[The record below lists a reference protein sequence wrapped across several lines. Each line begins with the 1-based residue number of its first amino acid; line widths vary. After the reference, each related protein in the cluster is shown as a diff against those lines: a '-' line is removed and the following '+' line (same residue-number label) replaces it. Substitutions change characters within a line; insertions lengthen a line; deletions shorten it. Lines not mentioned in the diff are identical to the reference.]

1 MIVGGEWSG
10 GGGHTTSL
18 LITPPPCNIPSPSM
32 GVTSTPR
39 RRRTVALLAS
49 LACLVSF
56 LCNSAIR
63 RRCERNL
70 VNGGHSTRKSSNIRR
85 RKLSL
90 LDPKTV
96 EIKAVAFP
104 PRDDAEASGG
114 PERVMHQAEPEW
126 DEVPVAADGYRE
138 AAQQMEDQILQDWV
152 GVNPIEQQESAQMD
166 AVNQPSDGQQLISPT
181 ANALQEVSPT
191 GANLDAG
198 VQPPIDQ
205 QETAE
210 IDAVNQQSDGQQL
223 ISPTANVPQEVSP
236 TGANIDTG
244 AEQISTS
251 DSTANA
257 VDPQLEDQL
266 DMQLREK
273 VSAQNNDN
281 PDNVQAEIGGAARDT
296 ILHDFNAQL
305 EEDLNAALGIS
316 APLLDENVELLPGSD
331 VATPRLAARTPRKV
345 NRYSI
350 SDAIR
355 AAKAFHYTL
364 FFFLYDSDH
373 DRFVVIHN
381 VDGCGHG
388 CVRVYGAANFLSHAL
403 RLNFP
408 DRFAGDVSDD
418 LVMLL
423 SVGSAPRLQ
432 QHCVL
437 PESGYCGSGT
447 FAPIMQF
454 GSVFVSDAYLP
465 SMVAMP
471 MTVQPHL
478 PCLEQFREK
487 GTACSEMNFA
497 YSETTSI
504 VRRGGDRYWED
515 LIPTIVWRGT
525 DVNMLD
531 ELLFEMKRPSYDE
544 DLLPYESEGENN
556 EVWAI
561 QRLWEMGHKR
571 LSPRWRGV
579 ILSSLAALE
588 ALELEELQGAE
599 AGPVRPWIDV
609 KFTHNFEGGKKIK
622 VKNNKEY
629 TRLSKVHIYA
639 TGKAMGRSDLAK
651 YKYREFSSLSSR
663 YIFAFSP
670 RPLLTNDPTTLILLS
685 NQISTSGA
693 PVAHRGRRPS
703 RRWPCPACSSTT
715 RRPRRSGTTT
725 SSHPGF
731 TTSRWRST
739 CRTCVRSTTGPR
751 RTPSRPRPSPRRG
764 RSSPGGSEVG
774 RGWSTH
780 TISSS
785 SSPCAT
791 SSKRTRRCRRPRV

>member
-1 MIVGGEWSG
+1 
-10 GGGHTTSL
+10 
-18 LITPPPCNIPSPSM
+18 M

-63 RRCERNL
+63 RRCYERNL
-70 VNGGHSTRKSSNIRR
+70 VTGGGGGHSTTTTKSSHIRR

-96 EIKAVAFP
+96 EIKAVP
-104 PRDDAEASGG
+104 TPRGNDAAEITGG
-114 PERVMHQAEPEW
+114 SERGMQRAELEW
-126 DEVPVAADGYRE
+126 DEVPVTPDAYRE
-138 AAQQMEDQILQDWV
+138 AARQMEDQILQDWAGQAPQQAQAQTIV
-152 GVNPIEQQESAQMD
+152 EEPGNEVAQPQQQQQQQQQVETQLDQVVSPTQPNESVQSTAVAAASVDPNPIEQQGSAQID
-166 AVNQPSDGQQLISPT
+166 ASDQQPGGQQLVSPT

-191 GANLDAG
+191 GANLDAAA
-198 VQPPIDQ
+198 Q
-205 QETAE
+205 
-210 IDAVNQQSDGQQL
+210 
-223 ISPTANVPQEVSP
+223 
-236 TGANIDTG
+236 
-244 AEQISTS
+244 QISTS

-257 VDPQLEDQL
+257 IDPQLKDEL
-266 DMQLREK
+266 NMQLQENMPP
-273 VSAQNNDN
+273 QNGGN
-281 PDNVQAEIGGAARDT
+281 PDSGNPDSVQAELDGAARDT

-305 EEDLNAALGIS
+305 EEDLNAALGIT
-316 APLLDENVELLPGSD
+316 APLLDDNVDLLPGTDGSF
-331 VATPRLAARTPRKV
+331 TPRLAARQPRTV
-345 NRYSI
+345 NPYSI

-364 FFFLYDSDH
+364 FFFLYDSEL

-388 CVRVYGAANFLSHAL
+388 CVRVYDAANFLSRAL

-408 DRFAGDVSDD
+408 ERFAGDVSDD

-447 FAPIMQF
+447 FAPILQF
-454 GSVFVSDAYLP
+454 GSVFVAEKYLP
-465 SMVAMP
+465 STVAMP

-478 PCLEQFREK
+478 PCLVQFREE
-487 GTACSEMNFA
+487 GTACGEMNYA

-504 VRRGGDRYWED
+504 LRRGGDGYWDD

-531 ELLFEMKRPSYDE
+531 ELLFEMKSPRYDE
-544 DLLPYESEGENN
+544 DLLPYESEGQDN

-561 QRLWEMGHKR
+561 QRLWEMGYAR

-588 ALELEELQGAE
+588 ALELEEQLQGNE
-599 AGPVRPWIDV
+599 GAGLVRPWIDV
-609 KFTHNFEGGKKIK
+609 KFTHNFEGGKKTK

-629 TRLSKVHIYA
+629 TKLSKVRIYA
-639 TGKAMGRSDLAK
+639 VGKAMGRSELAK
-651 YKYREFSSLSSR
+651 YKYREFSRCSFL
-663 YIFAFSP
+663 
-670 RPLLTNDPTTLILLS
+670 
-685 NQISTSGA
+685 
-693 PVAHRGRRPS
+693 S
-703 RRWPCPACSSTT
+703 RRCICSPL
-715 RRPRRSGTTT
+715 RLV
-725 SSHPGF
+725 HL
-731 TTSRWRST
+731 
-739 CRTCVRSTTGPR
+739 
-751 RTPSRPRPSPRRG
+751 
-764 RSSPGGSEVG
+764 
-774 RGWSTH
+774 
-780 TISSS
+780 
-785 SSPCAT
+785 
-791 SSKRTRRCRRPRV
+791 